1 MRLARTVIVA
11 ALLLVTAAPVAFAQD
26 ANKLVEV
33 LRHAPDYRVRLR
45 AAMAL
50 GRVGERDVVLA
61 LEAALSDPNASVRSA
76 AATALG
82 RRGETRSLRALAAL
96 ENDRKPMVKAA
107 AKRAVA
113 AIEKAARKHATAT
126 TDLAFDPRPGA
137 GMAPDKNSWSYVER
151 VIVLGDIRSS
161 ADYQDARMVALL
173 RERAVDRL
181 REMPRTAVLVSES
194 AMTDDAK
201 KAIAE
206 RALPIVRLDGNLRG
220 FMRKS
225 DDGMVSVRCEVS
237 FFLLDAKQQSLK
249 AEIRGAA
256 TSSEPR
262 RGLAHHQNL
271 SLAGRAVAGAV
282 ESALANAERAF
293 VAVAKN

>member
-1 MRLARTVIVA
+1 MRLGRTVVVA
-11 ALLLVTAAPVAFAQD
+11 ALLLVTAAPVASAQD

-33 LRHAPDYRVRLR
+33 LRRAPDYRVRVR

-96 ENDRKPMVKAA
+96 ENDRKPVVKAA
-107 AKRAVA
+107 AQRAVA
-113 AIEKAARKHATAT
+113 AIEKAARKQATAT
-126 TDLAFDPRPGA
+126 TDLAFDPRTTT
-137 GMAPDKNSWSYVER
+137 DKNSWSYVER

-161 ADYQDARMVALL
+161 AEYQDARMVALL
-173 RERAVDRL
+173 RERAMDRL

-194 AMTDDAK
+194 AMNEDAK
-201 KAIAE
+201 KAITD
-206 RALPIVRLDGNLRG
+206 RALPIVRLDGNLRS